1 MSLDP
6 GWVNNINNPYKSNR
20 YEVFFDSSL
29 TLLEEDANCLR
40 LSCHT
45 VQEISEDTVKFVF
58 HDFEGNKEYN
68 ALKLLVTKNAGKHI
82 TIPVVCYDGKHEIYE
97 RISITGILT
106 TEPVLDFS
114 WFSGNSARNLVLYL
128 SSVKIESVR
137 Y

>member
-6 GWVNNINNPYKSNR
+6 GWVSNINNPHKSNR
-20 YEVFFDSSL
+20 YEVFFDQG
-29 TLLEEDANCLR
+29 LLFYQEEIDCLR

-58 HDFEGNKEYN
+58 HDFKGNKEYN

-97 RISITGILT
+97 RISITGIPT